1 MASNFV
7 IGLLL
12 GAGFGAWVYAKLMR
26 STGGNVQ
33 NSLIVAG
40 CGGVGAMVLVMVLLG
55 AFLK

>member
-12 GAGFGAWVYAKLMR
+12 GAGCAAWVYAKMMK
-26 STGGNVQ
+26 STGSNVK

-40 CGGVGAMVLVMVLLG
+40 SAGVAALAVIMTLLA